1 MPYGIRGGR
10 FQTTQEDRESPVLF
24 DCGADTPFNIAQEY
38 VLPKAC
44 GFRAIIGAIVE
55 NIGRYEILREL
66 GRGAMGVVYSA
77 IDPLIGR
84 LVAIKTISLDNMEE
98 GNHREELTQRLY
110 REAQS
115 AGGLSHPGII
125 TIHDVGEK
133 GKNAYIV
140 MELVEGDNLEAIL
153 NSGAPQHS
161 STLLVVL
168 RKTAEALDYAHG
180 KGIIHRDIKPSNI
193 MICRDGAVKIADF
206 GIAKLSASASMTQ
219 SGFVLGT
226 PSYMSPEQAR
236 GQAVDSNSD
245 QFSLAVVAYR
255 MLTGRLPFEGPTLT
269 AILAK
274 ILWEEPEYSNAGL
287 DPLLQSIFKKALSKN
302 PQLRFANCMEFVQEL
317 ENAYVQIK
325 SPLPSG
331 VPEAEKYETIEPGPI
346 QNKSTTPK
354 TSPAQQEASAERAQ
368 KKSASPIWI
377 ACLAVVVLA
386 VAMVA
391 FFKYRKP
398 QEPPAQVPTSSVAP
412 LEKPTH
418 TADAIPFEKV
428 IEKPAK
434 AATAPPIGQQTDVPK
449 SVRTKPE
456 AQSFVPVSGMILWS
470 GNLGKNTVLVIENK
484 EASIGSIT
492 GSLPGKPVQ
501 IRVEPAEVA
510 IRQEP
515 DAQSGWKRIILY
527 SGSRKYSS
535 ITIHWQTEN

>member
-1 MPYGIRGGR
+1 MKAP
-10 FQTTQEDRESPVLF
+10 L
-24 DCGADTPFNIAQEY
+24 
-38 VLPKAC
+38 LPKTVSVIGGICMKALKRHGRSFKYSSTICLPQAC
-44 GFRAIIGAIVE
+44 GFRDIISAIVD

-125 TIHDVGEK
+125 TIHDLGEK
-133 GKNAYIV
+133 GNHAYIV
-140 MELVEGDNLEAIL
+140 MELVEGDNLESIL
-153 NSGAPQHS
+153 NSGTPQHS
-161 STLLVVL
+161 STLLMVL
-168 RKTAEALDYAHG
+168 RRTAEALDYAHS

-193 MICRDGAVKIADF
+193 MICHDGTVKIADF

-219 SGFVLGT
+219 AGFVLGT

-236 GQAVDSNSD
+236 GHAVDNHSD

-255 MLTGRLPFEGPTLT
+255 LLTGRLPFEGPTLT

-287 DPLLQSIFKKALSKN
+287 HPLLQSIFEKALSKN
-302 PQLRFANCMEFVQEL
+302 PQLRFAGCMEFVQEL

-325 SPLPSG
+325 SPLPQA
-331 VPEAEKYETIEPGPI
+331 VPESEKHEAAALKSVLNKLKTPKVNPNQPETHAATAPK
-346 QNKSTTPK
+346 KST
-354 TSPAQQEASAERAQ
+354 SL
-368 KKSASPIWI
+368 IWI
-377 ACLAVVVLA
+377 ACLAVGIVA

-391 FFKYRKP
+391 FLKYRGT
-398 QEPPAQVPTSSVAP
+398 QEPPTSEVVTI
-412 LEKPTH
+412 EKSKPPV
-418 TADAIPFEKV
+418 DAIP
-428 IEKPAK
+428 IEKPNQ
-434 AATAPPIGQQTDVPK
+434 AATASPVESAPLPTQQADTRKP
-449 SVRTKPE
+449 VRNKPE
-456 AQSFVPVSGMILWS
+456 AHNSIPVSGIILWS
-470 GNLGKNTVLVIENK
+470 GNLGKSTVLVIEGK
-484 EASIGSIT
+484 EASIGNIT
-492 GSLPGKPVQ
+492 GSLPGKPVRIQ
-501 IRVEPAEVA
+501 VEPAEVV

-527 SGSRKYSS
+527 SESQKYSS
-535 ITIHWQTEN
+535 ITIHWQTKN